1 MRDDLRRLA
10 DLAIGQHGAI
20 HRDQCAPAG
29 LSARQFRRRLA
40 DGVLEPVGVH
50 AVRSPFVEATP
61 LADLAALVLD
71 CGAGSL
77 ASGPTA
83 AALHGFDGFVLAPPF
98 HVIVPRGRFVERP
111 PHAIHTSAELPPVDR
126 TRVHGVPV
134 LAAARTL
141 IDLARTVGPGRL
153 TVALDSALRDRRTT
167 EDRLHA
173 RIVALRAK
181 GRYGIPKL
189 LEVIEGA
196 EACRGGHSWLERR
209 FLQICAA
216 AGLPRPRTQQV
227 ATVAKG
233 RLVRV
238 DFEFDATGV
247 VVEVLG
253 YRWHRGDRAALAR
266 DVERLN
272 ALVLAG
278 KLPLQFSY
286 DHVTAE
292 PEWVTAQVR
301 AALDSRLRQAG

>member
-1 MRDDLRRLA
+1 MRRLA
-10 DLAIGQHGAI
+10 ELAVGQYGAV
-20 HRDQCAPAG
+20 HRDQCEQVG
-29 LSARQFRRRLA
+29 LTARQRRRRVA
-40 DGVLEPVGVH
+40 GGVLEPVGVH
-50 AVRSPFVEATP
+50 ALRSPFVESTP

-71 CGAGSL
+71 CGPGTM

-98 HVIVPRGRFVERP
+98 HVTVPRGRYVERP
-111 PHAIHTSAELPPVDR
+111 PHVVHTTGDLPPVDR
-126 TRVHGVPV
+126 TRVQGVPV
-134 LAAARTL
+134 LSAARTL
-141 IDLARTVGPGRL
+141 IDLARSVGRVRL
-153 TVALDSALRDRRTT
+153 TVALDSALRERRTT

-173 RIVALRAK
+173 RIVALRTK

-238 DFEFDATGV
+238 DFEFDTTGV

-301 AALDSRLRQAG
+301 AALASRLCQPE